1 MLKADLDCG
10 GSTTV
15 VSALLPEQQPEQLH
29 GGVVEEFL
37 DRLPDS
43 DRVWSS
49 VAAAEVEPADGDC
62 LRQHCPLLGD
72 EATLLLVVGTVVVVV
87 ADGVVFATDRDE
99 DADEACD
106 AAATVVV
113 GVLALV
119 GATEPFGT
127 TFDEVAVV
135 VCFEELPSTTSWSQP
150 AAVTAAAG
158 AVTVRVAAAAASS
171 LPASDCVELLPAAVV
186 KDATVLVGPA
196 LMLPVSD
203 SVGVTSCAGGGGVP
217 AGDILDPAVCC

>member
-1 MLKADLDCG
+1 M
-10 GSTTV
+10 
-15 VSALLPEQQPEQLH
+15 SALLPEQQPEQLH

-135 VCFEELPSTTSWSQP
+135 VCFEELPSTASWSQP

-158 AVTVRVAAAAASS
+158 AVTVRVAAASS

-196 LMLPVSD
+196 LPD
-203 SVGVTSCAGGGGVP
+203 GVDDEDDFP
-217 AGDILDPAVCC
+217 KI